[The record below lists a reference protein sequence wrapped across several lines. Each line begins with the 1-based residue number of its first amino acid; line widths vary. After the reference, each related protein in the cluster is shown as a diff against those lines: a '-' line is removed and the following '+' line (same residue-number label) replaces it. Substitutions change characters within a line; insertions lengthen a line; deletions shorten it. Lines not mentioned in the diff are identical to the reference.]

1 LTGLAGG
8 SPLSTVPADDL
19 AVLAG
24 DRLTLR
30 RANMKQYVA
39 LDRSLKQISVCV
51 MTEQRRIVTQAVIA
65 ADAGS
70 IVEFVRSHAPEAE
83 VIGLESGP
91 TSPWLFHA
99 LRAEGLPVVVIDARH
114 AKAVLSL
121 RINKTDR
128 NDAVGLAELLVSGWY
143 KPVTVKSLE
152 SHRIRTVLTNR
163 ALLVGI
169 RQDLENQVRSVL
181 KTFGFVLGKGR
192 GTFVDRVSELLEGKR
207 LLLRLVRPLL
217 RAWEA
222 IRGQLQTVDKEAL
235 TIAAKDETCRRL
247 MTVPGVGAI
256 TALAFKTTIDTP
268 WRFSSSSKVGA
279 YLGLT
284 PRRYASGETDRAGRI
299 SKCGDGLVRTYLVE
313 AAGVLMTRSK
323 AQSDLK
329 DWGVR
334 LAKRASPAKARVAV
348 ARKLAVILLRIWT
361 DNSVFRPQGAAIAS

>member
-1 LTGLAGG
+1 
-8 SPLSTVPADDL
+8 V
-19 AVLAG
+19 
-24 DRLTLR
+24 
-30 RANMKQYVA
+30 KQYVA
-39 LDRSLKQISVCV
+39 LDCSLKQISVCV
-51 MTEQRRIVTQAVIA
+51 MTEQRRVIREAVIA

-70 IVEFVRSHAPEAE
+70 IAEFVWSE
-83 VIGLESGP
+83 VPDAQLIGLESGP
-91 TSPWLFHA
+91 SSAWLFHA

-114 AKAVLSL
+114 ARAVLSL

-152 SHRIRTVLTNR
+152 SHRVRTVLTNR

-192 GTFVDRVSELLEGKR
+192 GSFVDRVREILEGKR

-217 RAWEA
+217 KAWAA
-222 IRGQLQTVDKEAL
+222 IREQLLSVDKEAL
-235 TIAAKDETCRRL
+235 AIAAQDVTCRRL
-247 MTVPGVGAI
+247 MSVPGVGAI
-256 TALAFKTTIDTP
+256 TALAFKTTIDNP
-268 WRFSSSSKVGA
+268 WRFSSSDKVGA

-313 AAGVLMTRSK
+313 AAGVLLTRSK
-323 AQSDLK
+323 ATSDLK
-329 DWGVR
+329 DWGLR
-334 LAKRASPAKARVAV
+334 LAKRASAAKARVGV
-348 ARKLAVILLRIWT
+348 ARKLSVILLRLWT
-361 DNSVFRPQGAAIAS
+361 DNSVFQPRANVTAG